1 MTARHFHWI
10 VLGIAVA
17 TLGAALLLPGRSG
30 ASSLLTVTLH
40 PTATAFAP
48 GTDAA
53 VLVRAEGDA
62 PELADY
68 GFSVENG
75 ILVGAVVPNATAP
88 GVAEGRVVVRRET
101 PGSATVHVKVGGVD
115 AAVTDVVFANGAAST
130 QAASPVTIK
139 VTLDAAVH
147 ASARTWR
154 FEVVNGAGQVL
165 AAVSAGTSGDAPTGI
180 VTTDPLPAAAYTVR
194 QVLGND
200 TKLGCTTGAFYQ
212 VVSPAGGSMSVV
224 VPGSAVATFV
234 IKPCPGAPTDLGVS
248 RPDDP
253 VATPPAPI
261 DEVRGV
267 REEGP
272 PQAPSAGTGFA
283 PDERGFPVILFAFG
297 GALILLSGAGLLA
310 LATQQPRRR

>member
-130 QAASPVTIK
+130 QAASPVT
-139 VTLDAAVH
+139 
-147 ASARTWR
+147 
-154 FEVVNGAGQVL
+154 GAGQVL

-272 PQAPSAGTGFA
+272 PQAPSAGTGLA
-283 PDERGFPVILFAFG
+283 PDERGFPVILIAFG
-297 GALILLSGAGLLA
+297 GTLILLSGAGLLA
-310 LATQQPRRR
+310 LATQQPHRR